1 MISLKK
7 AGNIGD
13 LSGIHEHRIGYTEF
27 TQSCAVAAGS
37 FTAPLG
43 SVAAQDSASRL
54 HMSRRQRRAPKRKT
68 VSPARRQAAAVID
81 KRERLVA
88 EIASIRKLGHG
99 SELTVK
105 AERLLTRWW
114 ARANWE
120 ARERLISAAEWLVR
134 LEYNRGVHP

>member
-1 MISLKK
+1 
-7 AGNIGD
+7 
-13 LSGIHEHRIGYTEF
+13 
-27 TQSCAVAAGS
+27 
-37 FTAPLG
+37 
-43 SVAAQDSASRL
+43 
-54 HMSRRQRRAPKRKT
+54 MSRRQRLAPNAKT

-88 EIASIRKLGHG
+88 EITTIRKLGLG
-99 SELTVK
+99 SELTAK

>member
-1 MISLKK
+1 
-7 AGNIGD
+7 
-13 LSGIHEHRIGYTEF
+13 
-27 TQSCAVAAGS
+27 V
-37 FTAPLG
+37 
-43 SVAAQDSASRL
+43 
-54 HMSRRQRRAPKRKT
+54 SRRQRRTPRGKT

-88 EIASIRKLGHG
+88 EIAAIRKLGHG